1 MNPNLHHHPCFD
13 LEARRAYARIH
24 LPVAPHCNV
33 QCKFCNRKYDCMNEH
48 RPGVTTAVL
57 NPGQALMYLMDAC
70 QRRANISVVGI
81 AGPGDPF
88 ADAAET
94 METLRLVRMHF
105 PNILLCVASN
115 GLGLAPHVE
124 ELERLRVSHVTM
136 TINAVDPD
144 IGAQIYSWVR
154 PDRKPYR
161 GREGAEVLLS
171 RQREA
176 MQKLHKTSIL
186 IKVNTIL
193 IPGINEDHVLE
204 VAKAVAS
211 WGATIMNCVPLIPAP
226 GSDFEHVTPPAS
238 RKIHAVREA
247 AGEILPQ
254 MSHCAQCRADA
265 CGIVGEENTEEDIVQ
280 LRRFS
285 NAPPAESADRPYV
298 AVATRE
304 GLLVNQHLGEASALT
319 IFEKSDAGWR
329 VVAMRPTPAAGL
341 GVKRWLDLADL
352 LKDCR
357 AILVSGVGSSP
368 RGVLSKKGILV
379 LEMEGL
385 IEEGL
390 DAVYD
395 HREIPAHLKRR
406 FSGCGE
412 ACGGSGQGCA

>member
-1 MNPNLHHHPCFD
+1 MNPNLHNHPCFD
-13 LEARRAYARIH
+13 RDARSTHARIH

-57 NPGQALMYLMDAC
+57 NPGQALMYLTNAC
-70 QRRANISVVGI
+70 LRRPNISVVGI

-94 METLRLVRMHF
+94 METLRLVHAQF
-105 PNILLCVASN
+105 PNLLLCVASN
-115 GLGLAPHVE
+115 GLGIAPHVE
-124 ELERLRVSHVTM
+124 ELARLGVSHVTM

-144 IGAQIYSWVR
+144 IGAQIYAWVR
-154 PDRKPYR
+154 PEKKPYR
-161 GREGAEVLLS
+161 GREGAEIILS

-176 MQKLHKTSIL
+176 MKELHKTSIL
-186 IKVNTIL
+186 IKVNTII
-193 IPGINEDHVLE
+193 IPGINEDHVPD
-204 VAKAVAS
+204 VAKTVAS

-226 GSDFEHVTPPAS
+226 GSDFENMPTPAPE
-238 RKIHAVREA
+238 KIHAVRKM

-265 CGIVGEENTEEDIVQ
+265 CGTVGEENTAEDMLQ

-285 NAPPAESADRPYV
+285 HASPPESAGRPYI
-298 AVATRE
+298 AVATKE

-319 IFEKSDAGWR
+319 IFGKSDAGWN
-329 VVAMRPTPAAGL
+329 VVATRPTPATGS
-341 GVKRWLDLADL
+341 GIKRWSDMGDM

-357 AILVSGVGSSP
+357 AILVSGVGPSP
-368 RGVLSKKGILV
+368 RGVLSAKGLLV

-390 DAVYD
+390 NSLSDSG
-395 HREIPAHLKRR
+395 ELPAHLRRR
-406 FSGCGE
+406 FAGCGE
-412 ACGGSGQGCA
+412 ACNGGGQGCS